1 MTDALSD
8 FDVMLKVR
16 LPNWGRWG
24 RQDSDRPDP
33 ESGCGS
39 IYQMG
44 RGDRTGEDDA
54 PPEPPPPRIDHR
66 DAERLDQLI
75 LYGLVPAHRQIICG
89 HFYKRK
95 DSYMPKVHA
104 AIRALL
110 DAEDAAEKKVI
121 RWVA

>member
-8 FDVMLKVR
+8 FDVMLKMR

-33 ESGCGS
+33 EAGSGS

-44 RGDRTGEDDA
+44 RADRAGEDEET
-54 PPEPPPPRIDHR
+54 PELPPPRIDHR
-66 DAERLDQLI
+66 DAERLDRLI
-75 LYGLVPAHRQIICG
+75 QRLPMTHRQVICG

-95 DSYMPKVHA
+95 ESYMPKVHA
-104 AIRALL
+104 AARAVL
-110 DAEDAAEKKVI
+110 DAEDEAEKKVI

>member
-8 FDVMLKVR
+8 FDVMLKMR

-33 ESGCGS
+33 EGGCGS

-44 RGDRTGEDDA
+44 RGDRTGEDEA
-54 PPEPPPPRIDHR
+54 PPEPPPPRINHM
-66 DAERLDQLI
+66 DAERLDRLI
-75 LYGLVPAHRQIICG
+75 QRLPMTPRHVICG
-89 HFYKRK
+89 HFYKRRE
-95 DSYMPKVHA
+95 SYMPKVHA
-104 AIRALL
+104 AVRALL